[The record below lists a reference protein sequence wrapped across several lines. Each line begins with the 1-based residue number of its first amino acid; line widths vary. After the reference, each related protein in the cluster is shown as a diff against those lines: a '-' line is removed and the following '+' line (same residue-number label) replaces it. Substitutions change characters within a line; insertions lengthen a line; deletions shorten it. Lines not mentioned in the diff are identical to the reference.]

1 MTPASRTMKT
11 WALLFPSTPRS
22 FPFRRGIRTLLRALH
37 ILTTGILL
45 GGHVFDQPSEILM
58 PWLWGSIVSGLLL
71 FATDIYASCAILFE
85 ARGIAV
91 FTKLLLML
99 LIPFM
104 WESRVALLVAV
115 LVIGAVSSHL
125 PRTYRHR
132 VLFFEDKIVVD
143 QRRG

>member
-1 MTPASRTMKT
+1 MKT

-37 ILTTGILL
+37 ILTTGVLL
-45 GGHVFDQPSEILM
+45 GGHVFGQPPEILM

-91 FTKLLLML
+91 FTKLFLML

-104 WESRVALLVAV
+104 WESRVPLLVV
-115 LVIGAVSSHL
+115 ILVIGAVSSHL

-132 VLFFEDKIVVD
+132 VLFFKDKIVVD

>member
-1 MTPASRTMKT
+1 MKT
-11 WALLFPSTPRS
+11 WDILFPSTPRS
-22 FPFRRGIRTLLRALH
+22 IPYGRGIRTLLRASH

-45 GGHVFDQPSEILM
+45 GGHVFDQPQQILM

-71 FATDIYASCAILFE
+71 FATDIYASCAIIFE
-85 ARGIAV
+85 ARGMAI

-104 WESRVALLVAV
+104 WESRVSLLVAI
-115 LVIGAVSSHL
+115 LLIGAVSSHL

-132 VLFFEDKIVVD
+132 VLFFEDRIVVD